1 MLAIVSALSHPSV
14 NRLTETWSRINA
26 KDRKTFEN
34 LQKFAPEQEGRQLL
48 QSIFQQIKVRNKV
61 PPVLRNRLR
70 NDVIEW
76 RNNDIFS
83 YHVYLIWDLFFLN

>member
-48 QSIFQQIKVRNKV
+48 QSIFQQIKVCNKV
-61 PPVLRNRLR
+61 LRNLLRNRLR
-70 NDVIEW
+70 NTLL
-76 RNNDIFS
+76 
-83 YHVYLIWDLFFLN
+83 HTLIC

>member
-48 QSIFQQIKVRNKV
+48 QSIFQQIKVRNHYV
-61 PPVLRNRLR
+61 INIIAYELRN
-70 NDVIEW
+70 N
-76 RNNDIFS
+76 
-83 YHVYLIWDLFFLN
+83 VYF

>member
-48 QSIFQQIKVRNKV
+48 QSIFQQIKVCNK
-61 PPVLRNRLR
+61 VLRNQLR
-70 NDVIEW
+70 NAVMKNELT
-76 RNNDIFS
+76 IFLVTMYTS
-83 YHVYLIWDLFFLN
+83 FGTYSS

>member
-1 MLAIVSALSHPSV
+1 MSRVYFEHETSNFHGMLAIVSALSHPSV

-48 QSIFQQIKVRNKV
+48 QSIFQQIKVCYRY
-61 PPVLRNRLR
+61 
-70 NDVIEW
+70 VIQ
-76 RNNDIFS
+76 I
-83 YHVYLIWDLFFLN
+83 IT

>member
-48 QSIFQQIKVRNKV
+48 QSIFQQIKVSKV
-61 PPVLRNRLR
+61 QRVTKRTKNSYCIFIFLRHNRGLRNQLR
-70 NDVIEW
+70 NE
-76 RNNDIFS
+76 
-83 YHVYLIWDLFFLN
+83 

>member
-48 QSIFQQIKVRNKV
+48 QSIFQQIKVCNLIKYY
-61 PPVLRNRLR
+61 
-70 NDVIEW
+70 VIDYVMTSCFGMTNE
-76 RNNDIFS
+76 RYF
-83 YHVYLIWDLFFLN
+83 